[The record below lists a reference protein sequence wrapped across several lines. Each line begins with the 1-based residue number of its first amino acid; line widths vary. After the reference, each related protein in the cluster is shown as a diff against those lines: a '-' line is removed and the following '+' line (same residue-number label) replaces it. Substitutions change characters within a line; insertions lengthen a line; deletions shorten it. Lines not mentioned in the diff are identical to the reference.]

1 MIHMKKLKIERLYD
15 VDGEIYGYKL
25 GEWFLMKD
33 YYRGNFYTWY
43 IAKTD
48 KRFSIFETCG
58 AIKSGE
64 MIIVS
69 SYKVGIAKLKELNEQ

>member
-1 MIHMKKLKIERLYD
+1 MNKKVKIERLYD
-15 VDGEIYGYKL
+15 VDGEISGYKL

-33 YYRGNFYTWY
+33 YYYGNYYSWY

-48 KRFSIFETCG
+48 KGFSHYETYD
-58 AIKSGE
+58 AIKSGA

-69 SYKVGIAKLKELNEQ
+69 SYKAGIAKLKELNEQ